1 MKKRCFNVASHFLM
15 MAVLL
20 IGMMVIV
27 PENAQAATQQVK
39 FIDGYSKKPTTDQMI
54 NGMVNWY
61 RIKLPENWK
70 YTDKNVT
77 IKVSN
82 KSVAYLEYEKSE
94 PDGFYLCANYDEP
107 YNTYKPVTVTA
118 TKTDAAGNKKV
129 ATLKVHR
136 YAVSC
141 VPKKKTV
148 YAGTTFKLPYKT
160 ITDGK
165 SGVKTQFASDN
176 ASVASISQTGMV
188 TAKKAGK
195 TYLMV
200 WNEGGRAELEL
211 TVKALPAMSRTTAS
225 LNIGASTKLTLK
237 NLPKGTA
244 VTWKSSNTK
253 IATVAGGMVK
263 QRRLEKQRSQPP
275 ISWEA
280 RPDRRNVLSQSISR
294 SCPGKGNHVTSYF
307 FDLKDN
313 RHVAGCKMGNDK
325 QKSGHCKKWKGHGG
339 RTWQL

>member
-94 PDGFYLCANYDEP
+94 PDGFYLCANYDVP
-107 YNTYKPVTVTA
+107 YNTYKPITVTA

-129 ATLKVHR
+129 ATLNVHR

-165 SGVKTQFASDN
+165 SGVKTQFASDK

-188 TAKKAGK
+188 TAK
-195 TYLMV
+195 
-200 WNEGGRAELEL
+200 R
-211 TVKALPAMSRTTAS
+211 
-225 LNIGASTKLTLK
+225 
-237 NLPKGTA
+237 
-244 VTWKSSNTK
+244 
-253 IATVAGGMVK
+253 
-263 QRRLEKQRSQPP
+263 QEKHS
-275 ISWEA
+275 
-280 RPDRRNVLSQSISR
+280 
-294 SCPGKGNHVTSYF
+294 
-307 FDLKDN
+307 
-313 RHVAGCKMGNDK
+313 
-325 QKSGHCKKWKGHGG
+325 
-339 RTWQL
+339 